1 MNAGRHASQDGSFVR
16 SAGGA
21 MSRGIILIVIAVVI
35 GIVLIRTAV
44 GDSTVAAG
52 GEQSA
57 STTEAASGTTD
68 TTAAGTADTSVATT
82 DTTAAGTTD
91 TSVATTDTTAAGTTD
106 TSVATTD
113 TTAAGTT
120 DTTTDD
126 RGAVEPRPNA
136 QVRVQVANTTAVAGA
151 AGGQTDDFK
160 ALGYVTL
167 KPTNSASG
175 QGTLALTKIHHVGGY
190 LLEAQQIAAELGL
203 GNDAVFSMPDSPEA
217 LVADWEDPHILV
229 LLGSDIAN

>member
-57 STTEAASGTTD
+57 STTEAASG
-68 TTAAGTADTSVATT
+68 ST

-126 RGAVEPRPNA
+126 RGAFEPRPNA

>member
-1 MNAGRHASQDGSFVR
+1 MRCAFTQIMGYFLCCSSVYSQQVSNGSALFQQ
-16 SAGGA
+16 
-21 MSRGIILIVIAVVI
+21 L
-35 GIVLIRTAV
+35 
-44 GDSTVAAG
+44 VAAG

-91 TSVATTDTTAAGTTD
+91 T
-106 TSVATTD
+106 
-113 TTAAGTT
+113 
-120 DTTTDD
+120 TTDD
-126 RGAVEPRPNA
+126 RGAFEPRPNA

-175 QGTLALTKIHHVGGY
+175 QARLNG
-190 LLEAQQIAAELGL
+190 
-203 GNDAVFSMPDSPEA
+203 
-217 LVADWEDPHILV
+217 
-229 LLGSDIAN
+229 

>member
-57 STTEAASGTTD
+57 STTEAAPGTTD

-126 RGAVEPRPNA
+126 RGFEPRPNA